1 MHLSKQHLKTF
12 SVWGQFYKYAIQYTA
27 TSQNMYSATVILE
40 DFSDSWWLFLAL
52 LFDLG
57 RILERF
63 HSTNLMVI
71 LTVEVIRH
79 IKLILMG
86 FRGKTGW
93 IILEYVSKF
102 LYFDVWS
109 HELVSNFITIVPL
122 NELCCRFYFL
132 IKVC

>member
-1 MHLSKQHLKTF
+1 MHWSKQHLKTF

-27 TSQNMYSATVILE
+27 TSQNMYSATFILE

-93 IILEYVSKF
+93 ITLEYVSKF

-109 HELVSNFITIVPL
+109 HELVSLLTNYVVDFISWLKFVRVL
-122 NELCCRFYFL
+122 L
-132 IKVC
+132 